1 MKRASFNS
9 TDSHEKSYMRA
20 PSGNLKTN
28 YSRMKSIR
36 QFIGVLALV
45 GLAAACNNQQ
55 QNTTTELAV
64 PVSVTDIK
72 PGSIEKIINTTGT
85 LNATKKT
92 VVSTEMTGKYKLLI
106 NPKTRRQFALG
117 DVVESG
123 QTVVQLEDAEYVNG
137 IGLEAKRLNL
147 EISEQN
153 MKKQQSLFEK
163 GGVTQLDYRN
173 SEVNYTNAKD
183 AFERAN
189 LQLAKMNVKAP
200 FRGVITDLPAITN
213 GTQVSSGTAVFSL
226 MDYSTMM
233 VEVNL
238 PEKYITEVTI
248 DQPVRIMNYTLPN
261 DTLLGKVKE
270 LSPAISTETRTFKG
284 VISVENPDLKLRP
297 GMFAKAD
304 IVLARKDSVI
314 VIPKDIIISTQRG
327 KSVFVVD
334 KGTADEKRITI
345 GFENQNEAEITSGLK
360 MNDRLVI
367 KGFETL
373 KNRSKVKIVK

>member
-1 MKRASFNS
+1 MKPI
-9 TDSHEKSYMRA
+9 H
-20 PSGNLKTN
+20 
-28 YSRMKSIR
+28 
-36 QFIGVLALV
+36 QFIASIALI
-45 GLAAACNNQQ
+45 GLSTACNNQPAS
-55 QNTTTELAV
+55 TTTELAV

-72 PGSIEKIINTTGT
+72 PASIEKVINSTGT

-92 VVSTEMTGKYKLLI
+92 ILNTEMTGQYKLLV
-106 NPKTRRQFALG
+106 NPRTKRPFALG
-117 DVVESG
+117 DVVENG
-123 QTVVQLEDAEYVNG
+123 QVIIQLEDAEYVNG
-137 IGLEAKRLNL
+137 IGLESKKLNL

-153 MKKQQSLFEK
+153 MKKQQSLYEK

-173 SEVNYTNAKD
+173 SEVSYTNARYD
-183 AFERAN
+183 FERAN
-189 LQLAKMNVKAP
+189 LQLAKMKVSAP
-200 FRGVITDLPAITN
+200 FKGVITDLTALTN
-213 GTQVSSGTAVFSL
+213 GTKVATGTSVVSL
-226 MDYSTMM
+226 MDYSVMT

-238 PEKYITEVTI
+238 PEKYISEVQI

-261 DTLLGKVKE
+261 DTLHGKVKE

-284 VISVENPDLKLRP
+284 VIAVDNPELKLRP
-297 GMFAKAD
+297 GMFAKLD
-304 IVLARKDSVI
+304 IVLARHDSVI
-314 VIPKDIIISTQRG
+314 VIPKEIIISSQRG

-360 MNDRLVI
+360 VNDRLVI

>member
-1 MKRASFNS
+1 
-9 TDSHEKSYMRA
+9 
-20 PSGNLKTN
+20 
-28 YSRMKSIR
+28 MKSFH
-36 QFIGVLALV
+36 QFIALIALI
-45 GLAAACNNQQ
+45 GATTACNNQPT
-55 QNTTTELAV
+55 NTTTELAV
-64 PVSVTDIK
+64 PVSVNDIK
-72 PGSIEKIINTTGT
+72 PRSIEKIINTTGT

-92 VVSTEMTGKYKLLI
+92 TLATEMTGKYKLLI
-106 NPKTRRQFALG
+106 NPKTRRPFALG
-117 DVVESG
+117 DQVENG
-123 QTVVQLEDAEYVNG
+123 QVIVQLEDATYENS
-137 IGLEAKRLNL
+137 IGYDSKKLNL

-173 SEVNYTNAKD
+173 SEVSYTNAKYD
-183 AFERAN
+183 FERAN
-189 LQLAKMNVKAP
+189 LQMAKMKIASP
-200 FRGVITDLPAITN
+200 FKGVITDLPTFTN
-213 GTQVSSGTAVFSL
+213 GTQVATGTAVVSL
-226 MDYSTMM
+226 MDYSTML

-238 PEKYITEVTI
+238 PEKYINEVMI

-261 DTLLGKVKE
+261 DTLTGNVKE

-284 VISVENPDLKLRP
+284 IIQVTNPELKLRP

-314 VIPKDIIISTQRG
+314 VIPKDIIISSQRG
-327 KSVFVVD
+327 KSVFIVD
-334 KGTADEKRITI
+334 NGTADEKRITI
-345 GFENQNEAEITSGLK
+345 GYENQNEAEITSGLK

>member
-1 MKRASFNS
+1 
-9 TDSHEKSYMRA
+9 
-20 PSGNLKTN
+20 
-28 YSRMKSIR
+28 MKSFHQIIALIAL
-36 QFIGVLALV
+36 IGATT
-45 GLAAACNNQQ
+45 ACNNQPT
-55 QNTTTELAV
+55 NTATELAV
-64 PVSVTDIK
+64 PVSVNDIK
-72 PGSIEKIINTTGT
+72 PRSIEKIINTTGT

-92 VVSTEMTGKYKLLI
+92 TLATEMTGKYKLLI
-106 NPKTRRQFALG
+106 NPKTRRPFALG
-117 DVVESG
+117 DQVENG
-123 QTVVQLEDAEYVNG
+123 QVIIQLEDATYENS
-137 IGLEAKRLNL
+137 IGYDSKKLNL

-173 SEVNYTNAKD
+173 SEVSYTNAKYD
-183 AFERAN
+183 FERAN
-189 LQLAKMNVKAP
+189 LQMAKMKIASP
-200 FRGVITDLPAITN
+200 FRGVITDLPTFTN
-213 GTQVSSGTAVFSL
+213 GTQVATGTAVVSL
-226 MDYSTMM
+226 MDYSTML

-238 PEKYITEVTI
+238 PEKYINEVMI

-261 DTLLGKVKE
+261 DTLTGNVKE

-284 VISVENPDLKLRP
+284 IIQVTNPDLKLRP

-314 VIPKDIIISTQRG
+314 VIPKDIIISSQRG
-327 KSVFVVD
+327 KSVFIVD
-334 KGTADEKRITI
+334 NGTADEKRITI
-345 GFENQNEAEITSGLK
+345 GYENQNEAEITSGLK

>member
-1 MKRASFNS
+1 
-9 TDSHEKSYMRA
+9 
-20 PSGNLKTN
+20 
-28 YSRMKSIR
+28 MKSFH
-36 QFIGVLALV
+36 QFIALISLIGVTT
-45 GLAAACNNQQ
+45 ACNNQPAA
-55 QNTTTELAV
+55 TTTELAV
-64 PVSVTDIK
+64 PVSVSDIK
-72 PGSIEKIINTTGT
+72 PGSIEKVINTTGT
-85 LNATKKT
+85 LNATKTT
-92 VVSTEMTGKYKLLI
+92 VVKTEMTGKYRLMV
-106 NPKTRRQFALG
+106 NPRTKRPFALG

-123 QTVVQLEDAEYVNG
+123 QVIVMLEDAEYVNG
-137 IGLEAKRLNL
+137 IGLESKRLNL

-173 SEVNYTNAKD
+173 SEVSYTNAKD

-189 LQLAKMNVKAP
+189 LQLAKMKVLAP
-200 FRGVITDLPAITN
+200 FKGVITDLPAVTN
-213 GTQVSSGTAVFSL
+213 STQVATGTSVFSL
-226 MDYSTMM
+226 MDYSIMT

-238 PEKYITEVTI
+238 PEKYISDVAV
-248 DQPVRIMNYTLPN
+248 DQTVRIMNYTLPN
-261 DTLLGKVKE
+261 DTLQGSVKE

-284 VISVENPDLKLRP
+284 VIQVANPELKLRP

-314 VIPKDIIISTQRG
+314 VIPKDIIISGQRG
-327 KSVFVVD
+327 KTVFIVD
-334 KGTADEKRITI
+334 NGTADEKRITI
-345 GFENQNEAEITSGLK
+345 GYENQNEAEITSGLK

>member
-1 MKRASFNS
+1 
-9 TDSHEKSYMRA
+9 
-20 PSGNLKTN
+20 
-28 YSRMKSIR
+28 MKSFHQI
-36 QFIGVLALV
+36 VALV
-45 GLAAACNNQQ
+45 ALLGAATACNNQQ

-64 PVSVTDIK
+64 PVSVSDIK
-72 PGSIEKIINTTGT
+72 PGSIEKVINTTGT
-85 LNATKKT
+85 LNATKTT
-92 VVSTEMTGKYKLLI
+92 VLKTEMTGKYRLLT
-106 NPKTRRQFALG
+106 NPRTRRPFALG
-117 DVVESG
+117 DVVENG
-123 QTVVQLEDAEYVNG
+123 QVIIQLEDAEYVNG
-137 IGLEAKRLNL
+137 IGLESKRLNL

-173 SEVNYTNAKD
+173 SEVSYTNAKD

-189 LQLAKMNVKAP
+189 LQLAKMKVVAP
-200 FRGVITDLPAITN
+200 FKGVITDLPAVTN
-213 GTQVSSGTAVFSL
+213 GTQVSSGTSVVSL
-226 MDYSTMM
+226 MDYSTMSL
-233 VEVNL
+233 EVNL
-238 PEKYITEVTI
+238 PEKYITEVAI
-248 DQPVRIMNYTLPN
+248 DQDVRIMNYTLPN
-261 DTLLGKVKE
+261 DTLHGSVKE

-284 VISVENPDLKLRP
+284 VIKVDNPDLKLRP

-314 VIPKDIIISTQRG
+314 VIQKDIIISNQRG

-334 KGTADEKRITI
+334 NGTAIEKRITL
-345 GFENQNEAEITSGLK
+345 GYENQNQAEITSGLK